1 MTGAAFTQASGKA
14 GHHCRRWRSAPRCR
28 NEDGRQGGR
37 FDSRI
42 GMTQMDRLFPRW
54 TSSWGALARAN
65 AHVRSQCRLCGI
77 QQRVDASVQA
87 LRFGAS
93 ASPLDQL
100 DRCSVVGCHGSV
112 YFLAARSYGRQWLTL
127 LSGEDRLSG
136 AAPAANALTLD
147 LVRTGPAA

>member
-93 ASPLDQL
+93 ASPLT
-100 DRCSVVGCHGSV
+100 SS
-112 YFLAARSYGRQWLTL
+112 T
-127 LSGEDRLSG
+127 G
-136 AAPAANALTLD
+136 AAWSAVMAASISWPRVPMDGN
-147 LVRTGPAA
+147 G